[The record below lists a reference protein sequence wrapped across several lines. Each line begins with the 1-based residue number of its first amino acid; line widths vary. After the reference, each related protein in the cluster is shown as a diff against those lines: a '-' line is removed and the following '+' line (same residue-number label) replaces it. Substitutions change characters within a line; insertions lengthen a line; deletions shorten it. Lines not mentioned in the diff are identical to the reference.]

1 MHKTLLLYFN
11 SQQSNLKMH
20 NILKIFSLNN
30 ENPKNYL
37 KNFIFFNFFEY
48 LHTFRTEMEKAF
60 DTTEFT
66 LEQMSNNSWV
76 AEYGE
81 NIKESI
87 LSNLR

>member
-1 MHKTLLLYFN
+1 MY
-11 SQQSNLKMH
+11 
-20 NILKIFSLNN
+20 NILKLFSLNN
-30 ENPKNYL
+30 ETPKNYL
-37 KNFIFFNFFEY
+37 KNVIFFYSFEY